1 MSNPLINNALPAA
14 YLVRQGSPTI
24 DGSDDVLYFLRDP
37 QTGLRVR
44 LPRHVAGVFTALSST
59 PAASTAEVRAFAK
72 ANFGAELSEAEA
84 TRSIRLI
91 RSLELGS
98 GSRSRTDQLV
108 ALHREQVRDQKQEVL
123 RRLPEIA
130 ATVPFYKDYGSSVET
145 FEALP
150 IIGKPELRRHV
161 HRLYVPAEG
170 ARYRWMSSSGTTDE
184 RVQAPLIQEAFRDEL
199 LPNLAA
205 GDPGIDSDS
214 RSVTFLPAECGGMS
228 CNMNPDIPMA
238 ERISGNRLFAPQLGN
253 PSVART
259 SILEQTAREILEWQ
273 PVYLTGAASFIY
285 AFARYAESIGLKLPT
300 LRAIFYHVEPPSLIY
315 ARKIEAVLGVQSRS
329 LYIASELG
337 WVAVERAPGKLFSS
351 SKHIV
356 EIIRDGKPARPGEVG
371 QVVVTT
377 MSYGSPVLLRYD
389 TRDLARLNDDG
400 VTISRIIGRL
410 NTALIRRADGATVTA
425 DLVDALVE
433 REGGSAIAFYRLYR
447 RGPASAPRFA
457 MDCCPSGEGDAEQ
470 SVRAIAEGLR
480 DLLGA
485 AAEIRLTSGLAP
497 HRGGR
502 MPLFLDEG
510 E

>member
-1 MSNPLINNALPAA
+1 MSNPLSSNALPAA

-24 DGSDDVLYFLRDP
+24 DGSDDVLYFLKDP

-44 LPRHVAGVFTALSST
+44 LPRHVAGVFTALQST
-59 PAASTAEVRAFAK
+59 PTASIEEVRAFTR

-84 TRSIRLI
+84 I
-91 RSLELGS
+91 RSV
-98 GSRSRTDQLV
+98 QLV
-108 ALHREQVRDQKQEVL
+108 RSLDLASGPRNRTEQLVSLYREQVGDKKQEVL
-123 RRLPEIA
+123 RRLPELV
-130 ATVPFYKDYGSSVET
+130 ATVPFYQDYGSSVEA

-150 IIGKPELRRHV
+150 IIGKTDLRRHV
-161 HRLYVPAEG
+161 HRLYIPAPE

-184 RVQAPLIQEAFRDEL
+184 RVQAPLIQESFRDEL
-199 LPNLAA
+199 MPHLAV

-253 PSVART
+253 PSVARR
-259 SILEQTAREILEWQ
+259 SILEQTVREIVEWQ
-273 PVYLTGAASFIY
+273 PTFITGAASFIY
-285 AFARYAESIGLKLPT
+285 AFARYAESISLKLST
-300 LRAIFYHVEPPSLIY
+300 LRAIFYHVEPPSLIH
-315 ARKIEAVLGVQSRS
+315 ARTIEAVLGAPGRS

-337 WVAVERAPGKLFSS
+337 WVAIEGAPGKLFAS

-356 EIIRDGKPARPGEVG
+356 EVIRDGRPVRPGEVG
-371 QVVVTT
+371 HVVVTT

-389 TRDLARLNDDG
+389 TRDLARLHDDG
-400 VTISRIIGRL
+400 VTISRIIGRQ
-410 NTALIRRADGATVTA
+410 NTALIRRADGATVTT
-425 DLVDALVE
+425 DLVDALVD
-433 REGGSAIAFYRLYR
+433 REGGSAVAFYRLYR

-457 MDCCPSGEGDAEQ
+457 MDCCPSGGGDAEQ

-480 DLLGA
+480 ELLGA
-485 AAEIRLTSGLAP
+485 AVDVRLTSGIPP